1 MLFAVTQSFTRP
13 ADTTT
18 YGPADL
24 VANSTTAASVSPLT
38 WGINHFGKGGFM
50 IRAARL
56 YKSSATVTA
65 ASFKIHLFNATP
77 GTPTNGD
84 NGALGVASAADFL
97 DSIAIDLSTGA
108 FVGTGGVA
116 KRSAATAIG
125 VWLPQGSNKVFGLL
139 EAVGAYAP
147 ASGETFRVT
156 LECEVL

>member
-108 FVGTGGVA
+108 FVGTGALRSDRRRRPLACGCRKGPTRYSGCSRRWALTHRPAA
-116 KRSAATAIG
+116 KPSA
-125 VWLPQGSNKVFGLL
+125 
-139 EAVGAYAP
+139 
-147 ASGETFRVT
+147 
-156 LECEVL
+156 